1 MIHYKWIKGFDADSE
16 QGWCFI
22 RFEDGEAPYFYISD
36 HNADDES
43 GLESYGKFI
52 LSDYDVMQQIT
63 NGLRVGKR
71 DSQLDYSHFFVDFD
85 TDHNSFYV
93 NLPNVFKAYKDSNS
107 YIQVEPY
114 REKGITYNTAKYT
127 YNGANFVFKDTNSDA
142 AKFQFQNSNGTLLG
156 CFSPNGGQSMSTSGS
171 AYYYGTLTFSTGN
184 LILSS
189 GHVDAQYFN
198 ATSDIRAKKDVN
210 ELDFNALDMVKS
222 TPVYTYTYKDNNSHS
237 MGIMAQDLLDY
248 SFNGFDLVDN
258 KEASGENNDYM
269 SVKESKLVF
278 VLWKAVQEL
287 TKEVEDL
294 KAQLN
299 K

>member
-1 MIHYKWIKGFDADSE
+1 MIHYKWIKGFDADSSE
-16 QGWCFI
+16 GWCFI
-22 RFEDGEAPYFYISD
+22 KFLENEQPHFYVGED
-36 HNADDES
+36 NTDDES
-43 GLESYGKFI
+43 ELTSYGKFI
-52 LSDYDVMQQIT
+52 LSDYDAMQKIT
-63 NGLRVGKR
+63 NGLCIGRR
-71 DSQLDYSHFFVDFD
+71 DTTSDYSHSFMELSES
-85 TDHNSFYV
+85 SFYV
-93 NLPNVFKAYKDSNS
+93 NLPSVLKVYKDSDS
-107 YIQVEPY
+107 YIRVEPIKE
-114 REKGITYNTAKYT
+114 RGIKYEASKYT
-127 YNGANFVFKDTNSDA
+127 YSGANFVFKDTSNDA
-142 AKFQFQNSNGTLLG
+142 AQFQFQNSNGGLLG
-156 CFSPNGGQSMSTSGS
+156 CFSPNGGQSMVTGDS
-171 AYYYGTLTFSTGN
+171 AYYYGNLTFKGGN
-184 LILSS
+184 LIVSNG
-189 GHVDAQYFN
+189 GHVEAQYFN

-222 TPVYTYTYKDNNSHS
+222 IPVYTYTYKNNNSHS

>member
-1 MIHYKWIKGFDADSE
+1 MIHYKWIKGFDADSTD
-16 QGWCFI
+16 GWCFI
-22 RFEDGEAPYFYISD
+22 KFEDSEAPYFYKGD
-36 HNADDES
+36 HNTDDES
-43 GLESYGKFI
+43 GLESYGQFI
-52 LSDYDVMQQIT
+52 LSDYDTMQAIT
-63 NGLRVGKR
+63 NGLCVGN
-71 DSQLDYSHFFVDFD
+71 DSSTSFPYAKFD
-85 TDHNSFYV
+85 TGSSSFDV
-93 NLPNVFKAYKDSNS
+93 NLPNIFRFYKASNS
-107 YIQVEPY
+107 YIQVEPN
-114 REKGITYNTAKYT
+114 RGKGIVFTVAEYQYK
-127 YNGANFVFKDTNSDA
+127 GANLLLRDTADDA
-142 AKFQFQNSNGTLLG
+142 AKFQFQNSDNNTVGY
-156 CFSPNGGQSMSTSGS
+156 FAPNGGQSMSTVDSL
-171 AYYYGTLTFSTGN
+171 YYYGTLTFKTGN
-184 LILSS
+184 LILSN

-198 ATSDIRAKKDVN
+198 ATSDIRAKKNVN

-237 MGIMAQDLLDY
+237 MGIMAQDLLNY
-248 SFNGFDLVDN
+248 SFDGFDLVDN